1 MFTFRKT
8 EEITG
13 GRVLNFYKD
22 TDIIYLLLDS
32 RKIISPANSV
42 FFAISGKRHDGHRF
56 IQELYNKGVRSFV
69 VESNDSFK
77 IADLPEANIILVENA
92 VSALQKIAA
101 FHRGQFDYPVIGITG
116 SNGKTIIKEWL
127 SQLLSKDFNIVRSPK
142 SYNSQT
148 GVPLSVWEMN
158 QQHTLGIFEAGISMP
173 AEMKNLQRVIHPTIG
188 IFSNIGTAHDEGFQN
203 RREKILEKLKLFKES
218 DVLIYCKDHED
229 IEREVSAHYPD
240 LKTFSWSLRPDADM
254 VIQEL
259 IKEGNQS
266 RITISL
272 RDNLHTFTFP
282 FADHASVE
290 NLMHC
295 IAVLFYFRI
304 DAEEIQRRIY
314 NLQSVAMRLELK
326 EGINACYLIDDSYN
340 NDLAGLSIA
349 LNFLDQQKHKEGKTV
364 ILSDLLESGIAEK
377 ELYKKIGMLL
387 KEKKIDRLIGIGP
400 VISRNK
406 DSFAIESLFYNST
419 SDFLSKL
426 DPRDFTEEMI
436 LVKGARVFEFEKII
450 QRLQQK
456 VHGTILEVNLDALS
470 HNLNF
475 YRSFLKPQTK
485 VMVMVKAFAYGSGSF
500 EVANLLQFHRVDYL
514 AVAYADEGVALRERG
529 ISLPVMVM
537 NPSYQTFD
545 KMFQYNMEPELY
557 NFKILR
563 EYLEFLTLNAI
574 SSKIH
579 IKIDTGMH
587 RLGFEEKDIPE
598 LISLLKNNTRVTVAS
613 IFTHL
618 AGADEEVH
626 NEFTLAQIS
635 MFKKIAS
642 DIEDKLAYKTIKHVL
657 NSAGIVRFPDAQM
670 DMIRL
675 GIGLYGVEANGLK
688 QGNIETVG
696 TLKTIISQ
704 IKLVKAGESVGYSRK
719 GKADRDIKIATIA
732 IGYADGY
739 DRRFSGGKG
748 KVLIKGKLCPII
760 GNVCMDMS
768 MVDITGID
776 ASEGD
781 EVIVFGKDLPI
792 YKIAE
797 EIGTIPYEILTNV
810 SERVKRVFYTE

>member
-1 MFTFRKT
+1 MFTFHKI
-8 EEITG
+8 EEITRG
-13 GRVLNFYKD
+13 QVLTFHKD
-22 TDIIYLLLDS
+22 AGIIYLLLDS

-42 FFAISGKRHDGHRF
+42 FFAIKGKHHDGHQF
-56 IQELYNKGVRSFV
+56 IRELYNKGVRSFV
-69 VESNDSFK
+69 VENKDSFK
-77 IADLPEANIILVENA
+77 MSELPEANILQVDNA
-92 VSALQKIAA
+92 VEALQKLAA
-101 FHRGQFDYPVIGITG
+101 FHRSEFNYPVIGITG

-158 QQHTLGIFEAGISMP
+158 EQHTLGIFEAGISQP
-173 AEMKNLQRVIHPTIG
+173 HEMKNLQKVIHPTIG

-203 RREKILEKLKLFKES
+203 RKEKIAEKLKLFKDA
-218 DVLIYCKDHED
+218 DVLIYCKDHDEID
-229 IEREVSAHYPD
+229 KEIKSHYPD
-240 LKTFSWSLRPDADM
+240 LKTFSWSQHHDADI
-254 VIQEL
+254 VIRDL
-259 IKEGNQS
+259 VKEGNNS
-266 RITISL
+266 RLSL
-272 RDNLHTFTFP
+272 SLHGHSYS
-282 FADHASVE
+282 FAIPYADDASVE

-295 IAVLFYFRI
+295 IAVLFYFKV
-304 DAEEIQRRIY
+304 DAEEIQSRIY
-314 NLQSVAMRLELK
+314 NIHSVAMRLELK
-326 EGINACYLIDDSYN
+326 EGINSCYLIDDSYN
-340 NDLAGLSIA
+340 NDLAGLNIA

-364 ILSDLLESGIAEK
+364 ILSDVLESGMPEK
-377 ELYKKIGMLL
+377 ELYKKIAALL
-387 KEKKIDRLIGIGP
+387 KEKEIGRLIGIGP

-406 DSFAIESLFYNST
+406 EFFDIENFFYNST
-419 SDFLSKL
+419 GDFLSRL
-426 DPRDFTEEMI
+426 DPQDFSEEII
-436 LVKGARVFEFEKII
+436 LVKGARVFQFEKII

-456 VHGTILEVNLDALS
+456 VHGTILEINLDALS

-475 YRSFLKPQTK
+475 YRSFLKPHTK
-485 VMVMVKAFAYGSGSF
+485 IMVMVKAFAYGSGSF

-514 AVAYADEGVALRERG
+514 AVAYADEGVDLRERG
-529 ISLPVMVM
+529 ISLPMMVM

-545 KMFQYNMEPELY
+545 KMFRYNMEPELY
-557 NFKILR
+557 SFKILH
-563 EYLEFLTLNAI
+563 EYLDFLTHHAI

-598 LISLLKNNTRVTVAS
+598 LITLLKNNTRVTVAS

-626 NEFTLAQIS
+626 NEFTLDQVS
-635 MFKKIAS
+635 KFKKMAA
-642 DIEDKLAYKTIKHVL
+642 DIEDKLGYKTIRHIL
-657 NSAGIVRFPDAQM
+657 NSAGIVRFPDAQL

-704 IKLVKAGESVGYSRK
+704 IKEVKAGESVGYSRK
-719 GKADRDIKIATIA
+719 GRADKDIKIATIA

-739 DRRFSGGKG
+739 DRRFSNGKG
-748 KVLIKGKLCPII
+748 KVLIKGKLCPVI